1 MLNIFSIMLLSTLY
15 GYSLDTNIGL
25 MIYNKEDIK
34 MYNSKYDKKKKY
46 DCKSGSDD
54 FIELNVRLSSNEYKV
69 GDIVIEKVE
78 ILIKNISGDEI
89 YLPGY
94 LGYSDIILE
103 LSIKFFLVDEKDNI
117 IETKK
122 EKSYGNW
129 CNIKGAPSFDK
140 LTNLYPFHFLG
151 YTYFNVEFSID
162 NPGIYKLF
170 VSVDCHNLRDSIR
183 QRYKDKIKT
192 YEEKIERV
200 WSGCVVS
207 KPIEIVVKK

>member
-1 MLNIFSIMLLSTLY
+1 MLLSTLY
-15 GYSLDTNIGL
+15 GYSLDTNTEL
-25 MIYNKEDIK
+25 MINNKEDIK

-89 YLPGY
+89 FLPGY
-94 LGYSDIILE
+94 LGYNRILE

-122 EKSYGNW
+122 EKSYWNW
-129 CNIKGAPSFDK
+129 CNKKGAASFDE

-151 YTYFNVEFSID
+151 YTYLNVEFSID

-170 VSVDCHNLRDSIR
+170 VSVDCHNLRNSIR
-183 QRYKDKIKT
+183 QMYKDKIKT
-192 YEEKIERV
+192 YE
-200 WSGCVVS
+200 
-207 KPIEIVVKK
+207 KK